1 MIFGRI
7 GLNRR
12 IAGKTDGKIVETP
25 QHRAANIIC
34 RERVE
39 YRIIMINL
47 VLFGVRTVGTR
58 TTGGETKLLQHQ
70 RLARFR
76 FIHLQES
83 GEIAGFIVKV
93 NAIKIEIV
101 VQFGKIFSARP
112 INPAD
117 GLQLIPIQGFN
128 YYPRLHP
135 WHTFNQGEWDP
146 VTTER
151 ELKLGASLGANVVR
165 LFVDYNFSIDLKTPQ
180 PTPTFFAPVQW
191 YIDNVRQCVDLCG
204 RLGLK
209 VILTLFDSLDWAIYQ
224 PQNRWIAEEYLK
236 LIVPPFVNDP
246 RILCWDLQ
254 NEPDRAIAQVGA
266 NIVIPFFQR
275 LSLLTRALDR
285 NQLQTIG
292 WIDRARGKYFSELDN
307 YLDFY
312 CIHFYDKA
320 SNLADLLQMY
330 KTKTRKPLMLQEFGL
345 ATGGPGSD
353 GANTEQ
359 DQVNHYD
366 TILNTLVAD
375 NLCGSVL
382 WCLNDFPIGLA
393 GNPPIQTDS
402 PENHFGVFR
411 LDYSEK
417 PVTTLLRN
425 RWLNQLQMT
434 NH

>member
-1 MIFGRI
+1 MLGGTILSACGPSLAI
-7 GLNRR
+7 PTTTL
-12 IAGKTDGKIVETP
+12 TP
-25 QHRAANIIC
+25 LPTATFTPT
-34 RERVE
+34 
-39 YRIIMINL
+39 L
-47 VLFGVRTVGTR
+47 TPTVTR
-58 TTGGETKLLQHQ
+58 TPTLTTTPSLTPTPTPTVTPTITSTPAPDFVTIRGDQFYYRG
-70 RLARFR
+70 
-76 FIHLQES
+76 
-83 GEIAGFIVKV
+83 
-93 NAIKIEIV
+93 AI
-101 VQFGKIFSARP
+101 F
-112 INPAD
+112 
-117 GLQLIPIQGFN
+117 PIQGFN

-165 LFVDYNFSIDLKTPQ
+165 IFLDYNFSIDLKTPQ
-180 PTPTFFAPVQW
+180 PTPTFFAPVKW
-191 YIDNVRQCVDLCG
+191 YVDNVRQCVDLCG

-209 VILTLFDSLDWAIYQ
+209 VILTLFDSLDWQIYQ

-266 NIVIPFFQR
+266 NVVIPFFQR

-366 TILNTLVAD
+366 TILNTLAAD

-425 RWLNQLQMT
+425 RWLNQK
-434 NH
+434 